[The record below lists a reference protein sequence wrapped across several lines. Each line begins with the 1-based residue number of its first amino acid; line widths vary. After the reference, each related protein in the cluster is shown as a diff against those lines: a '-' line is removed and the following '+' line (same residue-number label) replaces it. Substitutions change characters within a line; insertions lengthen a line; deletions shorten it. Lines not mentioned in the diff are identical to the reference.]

1 MINFLS
7 LPNAIAYI
15 IGSDETP
22 RLSGQVEFYQKN
34 GFVLITAKIN
44 GLPKTN
50 TGFFGFHFHEGNSC
64 TGKDFSDTKNH
75 YNPSN
80 APHPRHAGDRPPL
93 LYSNGS
99 AYLAFSTDR
108 FTVNDIVGKTVVV
121 HNSPDDFTSQP
132 SGNADTKIGCGV
144 IKLR

>member
-50 TGFFGFHFHEGNSC
+50 TGFFGFHIHEGNSC
-64 TGKDFSDTKNH
+64 TGKDFADTKNH

-80 APHPRHAGDRPPL
+80 APHPRHAGDLPPL

-108 FTVNDIVGKTVVV
+108 FTVNDTVGKTVVI

-132 SGNADTKIGCGV
+132 SGNAGTKIGCGV
-144 IKLR
+144 IKRR